1 MKLTD
6 LSVGHKAYI
15 RSVTGDPAFVRRL
28 EEMGFVV
35 DVEIKTET
43 TAPMSDP
50 MEFMVKGSSITL
62 RRSEAE
68 HIEVEAVRSCCAS
81 CHGCAL
87 HHCEVAPA
95 MKNAPRQLL
104 VALIGNP
111 NCGKTTLFNQI
122 SGGHEREGNY
132 CGVTVDSKEGRF
144 TFHGTEI
151 RLVDLPGT
159 YSLASFSPEE
169 KYVEQYLQEHRPD
182 VIINVLDATNLQRN
196 LFLTT
201 QLFPLGIPMVAA
213 LNMYD
218 ELREGDKTLD
228 VEELSR
234 RLGVTCV
241 PTDSRSGRGLE
252 ELFRTVCLA
261 PTKEYAY
268 PVVSCAEHNDAASHF
283 NFVDRTLEGIYRPQ
297 TEKERATVRLDHWA
311 THKVWGF
318 PIFFLILFLMFQ
330 VTYTLGDYPM
340 QWIDAGVG
348 ALGDLMTNL
357 LPEGWLRDL
366 VVDGVIGGV
375 GGVIVF
381 LPNILILYAC
391 ISLLEDS
398 GYMARAAYIMD
409 RLMRSF
415 GLHGK
420 SFIPMIMGFGCNV
433 PAVMSTRMI
442 ENRKNRLVTM
452 LVTPFMS
459 CSARLPVYLVLA
471 GALFPGRAG
480 LVLFGL
486 YVLGIVV
493 AILSA
498 KLLNAFLPNR
508 DNRPFM
514 MELPN
519 YRLPLWKSV
528 VRHTWERGRQYLH
541 KMSHIILLASIVV
554 WALSYFP
561 NHDAYETPQEQQEAS
576 YLGQLGHFVEPVFA
590 PMGTNWKMNV
600 GLISGVG
607 AKEIVVST
615 LGVLYSGEEVDTD
628 DEAQTSQLA
637 SQLAADLTPLAA
649 LSFLVFTLLYFPCIA
664 TIAAIR
670 REANH
675 WGWAVFAAVYTT
687 GVAWCLATLVYQ
699 VGSRWLGA

>member
-1 MKLTD
+1 MKLSE
-6 LSVGHKAYI
+6 LAVGKKAYI
-15 RSVTGDPAFVRRL
+15 RRVSGDAAFVRRL
-28 EEMGFVV
+28 EEMGFVA

-43 TAPMSDP
+43 KAPMSDP
-50 MEFMVKGSSITL
+50 IEFMVKGSSITL

-68 HIEVEAVRSCCAS
+68 HIDVELERSYCAS
-81 CHGCAL
+81 CSGCAL
-87 HHCEVAPA
+87 HHHEVQPA
-95 MKNAPRQLL
+95 TTEAPRELL

-132 CGVTVDSKEGRF
+132 CGVTVDSKEGQF
-144 TFHGTEI
+144 TFHGVHF
-151 RLVDLPGT
+151 RLIDLPGT

-169 KYVEQYLQEHRPD
+169 KYVEQYLHDHRPD

-201 QLFPLGIPMVAA
+201 QLFPMGIPMVAA

-218 ELREGDKTLD
+218 ELQEGDKTLD
-228 VEELSR
+228 VAELSR
-234 RLGVTCV
+234 RLGMPCV
-241 PTDSRSGRGLE
+241 PTDSRSGKGLE
-252 ELFRTVCLA
+252 ALFQAVCNA
-261 PTKEYAY
+261 PTQKYSY
-268 PVVSCAEHNDAASHF
+268 PVVTCAEHNDAASHF
-283 NFVDRTLEGIYRPQ
+283 NFVDRTLEGIYRTQ
-297 TEKERATVRLDHWA
+297 TEKERATVRIDHWV
-311 THKVWGF
+311 THKFWGY

-330 VTYTLGDYPM
+330 ITYTLGDYPM
-340 QWIDAGVG
+340 QWIDSLVAWI
-348 ALGDLMTNL
+348 GDLFATL
-357 LPEGWLRDL
+357 LPDGMVKDL
-366 VVDGVIGGV
+366 VVDGIIGGV

-459 CSARLPVYLVLA
+459 CSARLPIYLVLA
-471 GALFPGRAG
+471 GALFPKRAG
-480 LVLFGL
+480 MVLFSL

-493 AILSA
+493 AIISA
-498 KLLNAFLPNR
+498 KILNAFLPNK

-519 YRLPLWKSV
+519 YRLPLAKSV
-528 VRHTWERGRQYLH
+528 LRHTWERGRQYLH
-541 KMSHIILLASIVV
+541 KMSHIILLASIVIWV
-554 WALSYFP
+554 LSYFP
-561 NHDAYETPQEQQEAS
+561 NHNAYDTPQQQQENS
-576 YLGQLGHFVEPVFA
+576 YLGQLGHWVEPVFE
-590 PMGTNWKMNV
+590 PMGANWRMNV
-600 GLISGVG
+600 GVIAGVG

-628 DEAQTSQLA
+628 DADQTSKLA
-637 SQLAADLTPLAA
+637 AQLAADITPLAA
-649 LSFLVFTLLYFPCIA
+649 LSFMIFTLLYFPCIA

-670 REANH
+670 RESGH
-675 WGWAVFAAVYTT
+675 WAWALFSVLYTT
-687 GVAWCLATLVYQ
+687 AIAWCIATLVYQ
-699 VGSRWLGA
+699 VGQHFL

>member
-1 MKLTD
+1 MKLSE
-6 LSVGHKAYI
+6 LAVGHKAYI
-15 RSVTGDPAFVRRL
+15 RKVTGDAAFVRRL
-28 EEMGFVV
+28 EEMGFVA

-43 TAPMSDP
+43 KAPMSDP
-50 MEFMVKGSSITL
+50 IEYMVKGSSITL

-68 HIEVEAVRSCCAS
+68 HIEVETERGCCKTCA
-81 CHGCAL
+81 GCAL
-87 HHCEVAPA
+87 HHCDVEATA
-95 MKNAPRQLL
+95 TDAPRELL

-132 CGVTVDSKEGRF
+132 CGVTVDSKEGQF
-144 TFHGTEI
+144 DFHGTHI
-151 RLVDLPGT
+151 RLIDLPGT

-169 KYVEQYLQEHRPD
+169 KYVEQYLHDHRPD
-182 VIINVLDATNLQRN
+182 VILNVVDATNLQRN

-218 ELREGDKTLD
+218 ELAKANQALNVD
-228 VEELSR
+228 ELSK
-234 RLGVTCV
+234 RLGMPCI
-241 PTDSRSGRGLE
+241 PTDSRSGKGLE
-252 ELFRTVCLA
+252 ELFSTVLKA
-261 PTKEYAY
+261 PTRKYSY
-268 PVVSCAEHNDAASHF
+268 PVVTCAEHNDAASHF

-297 TEKERATVRLDHWA
+297 TEKERATVRIDSWT
-311 THKVWGF
+311 THKVWGY

-340 QWIDAGVG
+340 QWIDSGVG
-348 ALGDLMTNL
+348 LLGSWMSHL
-357 LPEGWLRDL
+357 LPDGWFKDL
-366 VVDGVIGGV
+366 VVDGIIGGV

-459 CSARLPVYLVLA
+459 CSARLPIYLVLA
-471 GALFPGRAG
+471 GALFPHHAG
-480 LVLFGL
+480 LVLFSL

-498 KLLNAFLPNR
+498 KLLNAFLPNK

-519 YRLPLWKSV
+519 YRLPLLKSV
-528 VRHTWERGRQYLH
+528 LRHTWERGRQYLH
-541 KMSHIILLASIVV
+541 KMSHIILLASIVIWV
-554 WALSYFP
+554 LSYFP
-561 NHDAYETPQEQQEAS
+561 NHDAYESPQQQQEAS
-576 YLGQLGHFVEPVFA
+576 YLGQLGHLVEPVFA
-590 PMGTNWKMNV
+590 PMGCNWRMNV

-615 LGVLYSGEEVDTD
+615 LGVLYSGQEVDAD
-628 DEAQTSQLA
+628 DDAQASQLA
-637 SQLAADLTPLAA
+637 SQLAADISPLAA
-649 LSFLVFTLLYFPCIA
+649 LSFMIFVLLYFPCIA

-670 REANH
+670 RESGH
-675 WGWAVFAAVYTT
+675 WAWALFAVVYTT
-687 GVAWCLATLVYQ
+687 GVAWCVATLVYQ
-699 VGSRWLGA
+699 LGV

>member
-1 MKLTD
+1 
-6 LSVGHKAYI
+6 
-15 RSVTGDPAFVRRL
+15 
-28 EEMGFVV
+28 
-35 DVEIKTET
+35 
-43 TAPMSDP
+43 
-50 MEFMVKGSSITL
+50 MVKGSSITL
-62 RRSEAE
+62 RRAEAE
-68 HIEVEAVRSCCAS
+68 HIEVEVQRSCCTS
-81 CHGCAL
+81 CAGCAL
-87 HHCEVAPA
+87 HHCEVAPSA
-95 MKNAPRQLL
+95 AEAPRELL

-132 CGVTVDSKEGRF
+132 CGVTVDSKEGQF
-144 TFHGTEI
+144 TFGGTRI

-169 KYVEQYLQEHRPD
+169 KYVEQYLHDHRPD

-213 LNMYD
+213 LNMFD
-218 ELREGDKTLD
+218 ELHRGQQTLD
-228 VEELSR
+228 VEALSR
-234 RLGVTCV
+234 RLGMPCV
-241 PTDSRSGRGLE
+241 PTDSRSGSGLKR
-252 ELFRTVCLA
+252 LFEAVCAA
-261 PTKEYAY
+261 PTQRYAY
-268 PVVSCAEHNDAASHF
+268 PVVTCAEHNDAASHF

-297 TEKERATVRLDHWA
+297 TEKERATVRIDRWA
-311 THKVWGF
+311 THRLWGY
-318 PIFFLILFLMFQ
+318 PIFLIVLFLMFQ

-340 QWIDAGVG
+340 QWIGAGVQWL
-348 ALGDLMTNL
+348 ADVLSTL
-357 LPEGWLRDL
+357 LPDGMVKDL
-366 VVDGVIGGV
+366 VVDGIIGGV

-459 CSARLPVYLVLA
+459 CSARLPIYLVLA
-471 GALFPGRAG
+471 GALFPRHAG
-480 LVLFGL
+480 LVLFSL

-498 KLLNAFLPNR
+498 KVLNAFLPNR

-541 KMSHIILLASIVV
+541 KMSHIILLASIAIWV
-554 WALSYFP
+554 LSYFP
-561 NHDAYETPQEQQEAS
+561 NHDAYDTPQQQQEAS
-576 YLGQLGHFVEPVFA
+576 YLGQLGHWVEPVFA
-590 PMGTNWKMNV
+590 PMGANWRMNV

-615 LGVLYSGEEVDTD
+615 LGVLYSGEEVDAD
-628 DEAQTSQLA
+628 DDVQTSQLA
-637 SQLAADLTPLAA
+637 AQLAADLTPLAA
-649 LSFLVFTLLYFPCIA
+649 LSFMIFTLLYFPCIA

-670 REANH
+670 RESGH
-675 WGWAVFAAVYTT
+675 WAWAIFAVVYTT

-699 VGSRWLGA
+699 VGLRW

>member
-1 MKLTD
+1 MKLSE
-6 LSVGHKAYI
+6 LSVGRKAYI
-15 RSVTGDPAFVRRL
+15 RKVSGDAAFVRRL

-43 TAPMSDP
+43 KAPMSDP
-50 MEFMVKGSSITL
+50 IEFMVKGSSITL
-62 RRSEAE
+62 RRSEAD
-68 HIEVEAVRSCCAS
+68 HIEVETERSCCAS
-81 CHGCAL
+81 CKGCAL
-87 HHCEVAPA
+87 HHCDVEPTTTETP
-95 MKNAPRQLL
+95 KQLL

-132 CGVTVDSKEGRF
+132 CGVTVDSKEGHF
-144 TFHGTEI
+144 TFAGTSI

-169 KYVEQYLQEHRPD
+169 KYVEQYLQDHRPD

-218 ELREGDKTLD
+218 ELREGEKALRVD
-228 VEELSR
+228 ELSR
-234 RLGVTCV
+234 RLGMPCV
-241 PTDSRSGRGLE
+241 PTDSRSGRGLDT
-252 ELFRTVCLA
+252 LFRAVCEA
-261 PTKEYAY
+261 PSRRYAF

-283 NFVDRTLEGIYRPQ
+283 NFIDRTLDGIYRPQ
-297 TEKERATVRLDHWA
+297 TEKERATVRLDRWA
-311 THKVWGF
+311 THKVWGY

-348 ALGDLMTNL
+348 ALGDLMTHL

-366 VVDGVIGGV
+366 VVDGIIGGV

-459 CSARLPVYLVLA
+459 CSARLPIYLVLA

-480 LVLFGL
+480 LVLFSL
-486 YVLGIVV
+486 YVLGILV

-498 KLLNAFLPNR
+498 KILNAFLPNK

-541 KMSHIILLASIVV
+541 KMSHIILLASIVIWV
-554 WALSYFP
+554 LSYFP
-561 NHDAYETPQEQQEAS
+561 NHDAYETPQEQQESS

-615 LGVLYSGEEVDTD
+615 LGVLYSGEEVDAD
-628 DEAQTSQLA
+628 DETQASQLA
-637 SQLAADLTPLAA
+637 SQLAADLSPLAA
-649 LSFLVFTLLYFPCIA
+649 LSFMIFTLLYFPCIA

-670 REANH
+670 RESNH
-675 WGWAVFAAVYTT
+675 WGWALFAVVYTT
-687 GVAWCLATLVYQ
+687 GIAWCLATLVYQ
-699 VGSRWLGA
+699 VGSRWL

>member
-1 MKLTD
+1 MKLSE
-6 LSVGHKAYI
+6 LSIGQRAYI
-15 RSVTGDPAFVRRL
+15 KRVTGDPAFVRRL
-28 EEMGFVV
+28 EEMGFVE

-43 TAPMSDP
+43 KAPMSDP
-50 MEFMVKGSSITL
+50 IEFMVKGSSITL

-68 HIEVEAVRSCCAS
+68 HIEIAVERGLCVTCSGCGIHRCHVEA
-81 CHGCAL
+81 
-87 HHCEVAPA
+87 APPVTDREL
-95 MKNAPRQLL
+95 M

-132 CGVTVDSKEGRF
+132 CGVTVDSKEGHF
-144 TFHGTEI
+144 TFQGVKI

-169 KYVEQYLQEHRPD
+169 KYVEQYLSEHRPD

-218 ELREGDKTLD
+218 ELTANGRTLEVDK
-228 VEELSR
+228 LSE
-234 RLGVTCV
+234 RLGMPCV
-241 PTDSRSGRGLE
+241 PTDSRSGKGLQ
-252 ELFRTVCLA
+252 ELFETVCAA
-261 PTKEYAY
+261 PERAY
-268 PVVSCAEHNDAASHF
+268 SFPIISCTEHAEAAAHF
-283 NFVDRTLEGIYRPQ
+283 NFVDRTLEGIYRVQ
-297 TEKERATVRLDHWA
+297 TEKERATVRLDRIV
-311 THKVWGF
+311 THKFWGY
-318 PIFFLILFLMFQ
+318 PIFFLILYLMFE
-330 VTYTLGDYPM
+330 VTYSLGDYPM
-340 QWIDAGVG
+340 SWMDSGIALLSDWLTQIMPDGV
-348 ALGDLMTNL
+348 LKDLL
-357 LPEGWLRDL
+357 I
-366 VVDGVIGGV
+366 DGVIGGV

-442 ENRKNRLVTM
+442 ENRKARLVTM

-459 CSARLPVYLVLA
+459 CSARLPIYLVLA

-480 LVLFGL
+480 MVLFAL
-486 YVLGIVV
+486 YVTGILI

-498 KLLNAFLPNR
+498 KVLSIVLPNH

-519 YRLPLWKSV
+519 YRLPLLKSV
-528 VRHTWERGRQYLH
+528 LRHTWERGRQYLH
-541 KMSHIILLASIVV
+541 KMSHIILLASIIIWV
-554 WALSYFP
+554 LGYFP
-561 NHDAYETPQEQQEAS
+561 NHNAYDTVQEQQENS
-576 YLGQLGHFVEPVFA
+576 YLGQLGHWVEPVFE
-590 PMGTNWKMNV
+590 PMGANWKMDV
-600 GLISGVG
+600 GLLAGLG

-615 LGVLYSGEEVDTD
+615 LGVLYSGEQVDTD
-628 DEAQTSQLA
+628 DAEQTSQLA
-637 SQLAADLTPLAA
+637 AQLANEITPAAA
-649 LSFLVFTLLYFPCIA
+649 LSFMIFCLLYFPCIA
-664 TIAAIR
+664 TLAAIR
-670 REANH
+670 RESNH
-675 WGWAVFAAVYTT
+675 WGWALFTALYTT
-687 GVAWCLATLVYQ
+687 GVAWCIATAVYQ
-699 VGSRWLGA
+699 IALHCL